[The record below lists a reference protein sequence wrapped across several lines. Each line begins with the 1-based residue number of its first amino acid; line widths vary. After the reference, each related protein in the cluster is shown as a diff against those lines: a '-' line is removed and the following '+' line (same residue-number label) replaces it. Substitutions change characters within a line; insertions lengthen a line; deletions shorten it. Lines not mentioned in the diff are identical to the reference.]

1 MTCPSMELNANE
13 SPGEDEATTEESS
26 FHDDE
31 NDDAVTVEFND
42 LNEQEEQNTLMD
54 SDIMADLEDDDD
66 NSGVWILKTSRD
78 SSADSTSHHK

>member
-1 MTCPSMELNANE
+1 MELNANE